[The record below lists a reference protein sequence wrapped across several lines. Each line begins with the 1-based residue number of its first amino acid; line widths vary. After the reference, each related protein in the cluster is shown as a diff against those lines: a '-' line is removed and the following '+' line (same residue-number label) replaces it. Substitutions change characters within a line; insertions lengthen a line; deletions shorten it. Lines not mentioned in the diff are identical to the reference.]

1 MRWFLIVWIIL
12 MILVYTYMGR
22 RLIIPAQL
30 KRYQKFLAWAVVV
43 IIPLTQPLSFLLR
56 QNAGEGLISDIIS
69 WISYIGFGFYSLI
82 LAGLITR
89 DLYLLFSTIFKKMAV
104 QIRRSNSG
112 KRAFDPSRRSFL
124 INATNMGILGTS
136 AIMTGYGI
144 YEARRKAYL
153 EKVTIPVANLP
164 VEFEGFTIAQF
175 SDIHAGN
182 TIKRGFILSVV
193 DQINNLNADT
203 IVFTGDMVDGTV
215 PGLRNDIEP
224 LKDLSATQGVFY
236 ITGNHEYYN
245 SGGAEPW
252 VEEMDRLGLIVLLN
266 DHKIIQRN
274 QSQLLMAGVTDFRG
288 GDFIPAHRSDPVKA
302 LGNKKD
308 SDIKI
313 LLAHQP
319 KSIFASA
326 DLGFDLQISGH
337 THGGQYFPW
346 NFLVTLDQPYISGL
360 HRHHNT
366 WIYVN
371 RGTGYWGPPIRIG
384 IPSEVTLFTLTKKKS
399 DQDTVI

>member
-1 MRWFLIVWIIL
+1 MRWFFIVWIIL
-12 MILVYTYMGR
+12 MVLVYIYMGR
-22 RLIIPAQL
+22 RLIRPAKL
-30 KRYQKFLAWAVVV
+30 KRYQKILAWAVVV
-43 IIPLTQPLSFLLR
+43 IIPLTQPLSFFIR
-56 QNAGEGLISDIIS
+56 QNASEHIISDIVS

-82 LAGLITR
+82 LAGLLVR
-89 DLYLLFSTIFKKMAV
+89 DLYLLVSAITKKTARL
-104 QIRRSNSG
+104 IRKNNTG
-112 KRAFDPSRRSFL
+112 KHTFDPSRRSFL
-124 INATNMGILGTS
+124 INATNLGILGTS

-153 EKVTIPVANLP
+153 EKVTIPIDNLP

-182 TIKRGFILSVV
+182 TIKRGFIQSVV
-193 DQINNLNADT
+193 DQINSLDADT

-215 PGLRNDIEP
+215 PGLRNDIAP
-224 LKDLSATQGVFY
+224 LRDLAAAQGVFY
-236 ITGNHEYYN
+236 VTGNHEYYS

-252 VEEMDRLGLIVLLN
+252 VEEMDRLGLNVLLN

-288 GDFIPAHRSDPVKA
+288 GNFIPSHKSDPVKA

-308 SDIKI
+308 SDVKI

-326 DLGFDLQISGH
+326 GLGFDLQISGH

-360 HRHHNT
+360 HQHQNT

-371 RGTGYWGPPIRIG
+371 RGTGYWGPPVRIG
-384 IPSEVTLFTLTKKKS
+384 IPSEVTLFTLTKRKS
-399 DQDTVI
+399 DQDTMI

>member
-1 MRWFLIVWIIL
+1 MRWFFVVWIIL
-12 MILVYTYMGR
+12 MVLVYIYMGR
-22 RLIIPAQL
+22 RLIKPAPL
-30 KRYQKFLAWAVVV
+30 KRYQRLLAWAFIVLV
-43 IIPLTQPLSFLLR
+43 PLTQPLSFFLR
-56 QNAGEGLISDIIS
+56 QNEGESFVNDVIS

-82 LAGLITR
+82 LAGLIVR
-89 DLYLLFSTIFKKMAV
+89 DLYLLFSTVVKKTV
-104 QIRRSNSG
+104 DLIRKRNAG
-112 KRAFDPSRRSFL
+112 KQAFDPSRRSFL
-124 INATNMGILGTS
+124 INATNMGILGAS

-153 EKVTIPVANLP
+153 EKVTIPIANLP

-175 SDIHAGN
+175 TDIHAGN
-182 TIKRGFILSVV
+182 TIKRGFIQSVI
-193 DQINNLNADT
+193 DQVNNLDADA

-215 PGLRNDIEP
+215 PGLRNDIAP

-236 ITGNHEYYN
+236 VTGNHEYYS

-266 DHKIIQRN
+266 EHKIIQRN
-274 QSQLLMAGVTDFRG
+274 QSRLLMAGVTDFRG
-288 GDFIPAHRSDPVKA
+288 GDFIPAHKSDPAKA

-308 SDIKI
+308 SDVKI

-326 DLGFDLQISGH
+326 ELGFDLQISGH

-360 HRHHNT
+360 HRHENT

-371 RGTGYWGPPIRIG
+371 RGTGYWGPPLRIG

-399 DQDTVI
+399 DHDTSI